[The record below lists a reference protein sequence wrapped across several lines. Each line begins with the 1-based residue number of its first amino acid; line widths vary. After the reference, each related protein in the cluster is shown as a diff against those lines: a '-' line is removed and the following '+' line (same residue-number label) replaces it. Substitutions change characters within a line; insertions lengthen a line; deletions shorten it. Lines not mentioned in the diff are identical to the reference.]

1 MANQTRHER
10 DLELARIAKS
20 HGARYALRIVLEA
33 RRAGIPISALF
44 ALVEVE
50 TGDEKGVGQ
59 NIFGC
64 DLGKRSGPPYCHQQV
79 TRARVQA
86 LIRHVKAGGISN
98 GVGPTQLTSIDYI
111 MRAERYGG
119 AHLTR
124 YSIRVGAEVLREKTG
139 GDMDEAWRYN
149 GSRAYQ
155 AKFDRAMA
163 KWHRRLTA

>member
-1 MANQTRHER
+1 MAARTTTEGRQVA
-10 DLELARIAKS
+10 LARIAKS
-20 HGARYALRIVLEA
+20 HGANYSLRIVREA
-33 RRAGIPISALF
+33 LRADIPISALF

-50 TGDEKGVGQ
+50 TGDEKGGGQ

-64 DLGKRSGPPYCHQQV
+64 DLGTRSGPPYCHQQV

-124 YSIRVGAEVLREKTG
+124 CTIRVGAEALREKTG
-139 GDMDEAWRYN
+139 GDMDLAWRYN

-155 AKFDRAMA
+155 AKFDKAMR
-163 KWHRRLTA
+163 KWHERLT